1 MLKEQENLIHKIA
14 MAIDSLVVAIAFV
27 LAYILRDNLQYLHS
41 AKFEFLHKMPPFK
54 DYAWLTIIVIPLW
67 IATLSHYGM
76 YHSMRKKRIAD
87 IFWNIFDASLLS
99 VFIFSAVAFLLK
111 WDLPSRTFIMILF
124 VCTIL
129 LLLIEK
135 WSALALL
142 QYVRRRGYNYRVLLI
157 VGSGDRAKNL
167 AAMIEAHPHWG
178 LKILG
183 FVDEEERVG
192 TKVGKGKV
200 MGSFNNIAK
209 ILDENVV
216 DEVIFILPRS
226 WLPSLED
233 YIKVCEKVGVKAT
246 IAVDFF
252 NTSISKPM
260 ITVIHGLPL
269 LTLDTTPYN
278 IIHFTLKRVI
288 DVVVSGC
295 GLILLLPFS
304 LIIAVIIK
312 VTSEGPV
319 FFRQIRCGLHGRKF
333 TIYKFRT
340 MVVDAEERL
349 EELMKFNE
357 REGPIFK
364 MKKDPRITGIG
375 KFLRKTSLDELPQLI
390 NVFKGDMSL
399 VGPRPPLPSE
409 VEKYERWQRRRL
421 SLKPGITC
429 IHEVI
434 ARGDKDFERWMKLDL
449 EYIDNWSLPL
459 DMRILARTFL
469 AVIKGTGY

>member
-1 MLKEQENLIHKIA
+1 MLKEQGNLIHKIA
-14 MAIDSLVVAIAFV
+14 MAIDSLVVASAFV
-27 LAYILRDNLQYLHS
+27 LAYILS
-41 AKFEFLHKMPPFK
+41 TKFEVLHKMPPFK

-99 VFIFSAVAFLLK
+99 VFIFSAIAFLLK
-111 WDLPSRTFIMILF
+111 WDLLSRTFIMILF

-157 VGSGDRAKNL
+157 VGSGERARNFSD
-167 AAMIEAHPHWG
+167 MIEAHPHWG

-192 TKVGKGKV
+192 TNVGKGKV
-200 MGSFNNIAK
+200 IGSFNNIAK

-216 DEVIFILPRS
+216 DEVVFILPRS

-233 YIKVCEKVGVKAT
+233 YIKVCEEVGVKAT

-252 NTSISKPM
+252 NTSVAKPM
-260 ITVIHGLPL
+260 ITMIHGLPL

-295 GLILLLPFS
+295 GLILLLPFF

-312 VTSEGPV
+312 ATSEGPV

-340 MVVDAEERL
+340 MCVDAEERL
-349 EELMKFNE
+349 KDLMKFNE
-357 REGPIFK
+357 REGPVFK
-364 MKKDPRITGIG
+364 MKKDPRITWIG
-375 KFLRKTSLDELPQLI
+375 RFLRKTSLDELPQLI

-399 VGPRPPLPSE
+399 VGPRPPLPAE
-409 VEKYERWQRRRL
+409 VEKYERWQKRRL

-429 IHEVI
+429 IHEVV
-434 ARGDKDFERWMKLDL
+434 ARGDKDFEKWMKLDL
-449 EYIDNWSLPL
+449 EYIDNWSLAL
-459 DMRILARTFL
+459 DIKILTRTFL
-469 AVIKGTGY
+469 AVLRGTGY